1 MIRRNGLRESL
12 EAFAKR
18 AGVSRAEA
26 RPYWRAWAVWFLADA
41 DIGEPFEAVFD
52 AVTVPALA
60 LCRICPGFEVPT
72 RDPQWDEAHP

>member
-1 MIRRNGLRESL
+1 MIARNGLRESL

-18 AGVSRAEA
+18 AGVSREEA

-41 DIGEPFEAVFD
+41 DIGETFEAIFD

-60 LCRICPGFEVPT
+60 LCRICPGFEVIT
-72 RDPQWDEAHP
+72 RNPMPEEVDA

>member
-18 AGVSRAEA
+18 AGVSVAEA
-26 RPYWRAWAVWFLADA
+26 RPYWRAGAVR
-41 DIGEPFEAVFD
+41 
-52 AVTVPALA
+52 ALA
-60 LCRICPGFEVPT
+60 TKPVTLDQCLAAIASASNKICRVCPGFEVIT